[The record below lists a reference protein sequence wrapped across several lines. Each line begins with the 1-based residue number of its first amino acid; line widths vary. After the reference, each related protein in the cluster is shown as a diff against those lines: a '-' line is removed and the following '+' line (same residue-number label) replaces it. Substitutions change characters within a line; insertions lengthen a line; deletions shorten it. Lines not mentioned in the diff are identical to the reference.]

1 MKVHGVAVAAGVV
14 LLGSLGLA
22 APANGSTTRH
32 VEGTYEGVEHYAPSS
47 GRCPVLD
54 HELDLR
60 FELGED
66 RTWVYHSDY
75 CGSIEG
81 SLFTGAGTFTITV
94 PGGATITGDFTE
106 SVELPT
112 TGDPIELGITGGT
125 KRFKRASGSCTLD
138 NHLLPRESGVQE
150 HFGTFECD
158 IDR

>member
-1 MKVHGVAVAAGVV
+1 M
-14 LLGSLGLA
+14 
-22 APANGSTTRH
+22 
-32 VEGTYEGVEHYAPSS
+32 
-47 GRCPVLD
+47 LD

-66 RTWVYHSDY
+66 RTWEYQSDY
-75 CGSIEG
+75 CGTIES

-112 TGDPIELGITGGT
+112 TGDPIELSITGGT
-125 KRFKRASGSCTLD
+125 KRFRRASGSCTLD

-150 HFGTFECD
+150 HFGTFECE